1 MLAAA
6 LHFDGPEP
14 VEHSGTGRDAAGEPI
29 IMDQVFETRR
39 WDLLLRDQAA
49 QIVEFAVSLPLLV
62 LFVIGIF
69 DFSNA
74 ITLKQK
80 LTNAAREGAR
90 VAASDPAADLNNTA
104 AFPVSVADAFYV
116 VDRYLLSEKIN
127 DCGLYTQPP
136 SAPSGPLTWTA
147 TAIGSGCAGSGLKL
161 TIQRGCVASESLS
174 TGTTYA
180 VSSCVT
186 IQYPYTWQFT
196 SASGFFGGLVLP
208 TNITTTATAY
218 NEN

>member
-1 MLAAA
+1 VIKFFRYPASAITGIGVRMHACGKLVSFRAA
-6 LHFDGPEP
+6 F
-14 VEHSGTGRDAAGEPI
+14 GRGIFVCLDDRAS
-29 IMDQVFETRR
+29 
-39 WDLLLRDQAA
+39 

-69 DFSNA
+69 DFSSA

-90 VAASDPAADLNNTA
+90 VAASDPASDLGSPSG
-104 AFPVSVADAFYV
+104 AFPASVADAFYV

-127 DCGLYTQPP
+127 DCGLF
-136 SAPSGPLTWTA
+136 SSGPASTGILKWTA
-147 TAIGSGCAGSGLKL
+147 TAATSGCTGAGLIL
-161 TIQRGCVASESLS
+161 TIQRGNISPS
-174 TGTTYA
+174 TSGPNIDVIST
-180 VSSCVT
+180 VIT

-196 SASGFFGGLVLP
+196 NVSGFFGGISLP
-208 TNITTTATAY
+208 TTITTTATAF